1 MISVVKRNGR
11 GQEPLQLEKIH
22 KMVEFACEGLAGVS
36 ESQIEMNANLQ
47 LFDGISSV
55 DIQEILIRSANDLI
69 SLDNPNYQYVAA
81 RLLLYGL
88 RKSVYGPHPD
98 ERPYIVDHIND
109 CIERN
114 VYDEGIVSKYT
125 SEEWQEIDGYIDND
139 RDLLFT
145 YAGLRQV
152 ADKYLV
158 QDRSTG
164 RVYETPQQMYIMIA
178 VTLFAGYPVET
189 RLDYIRRYYD
199 AISRHKINIPTP
211 VMAGVRTPLRQFAS
225 CVLVDVDDTIDSIFS
240 SDMAIGYYVAQRAG
254 IGINAGR
261 ILSLIHI

>member
-1 MISVVKRNGR
+1 MCIR
-11 GQEPLQLEKIH
+11 
-22 KMVEFACEGLAGVS
+22 
-36 ESQIEMNANLQ
+36 
-47 LFDGISSV
+47 D
-55 DIQEILIRSANDLI
+55 RSANDLI
-69 SLDNPNYQYVAA
+69 SLDNPNYQFVAA

-88 RKSVYGPHPD
+88 RKEVYGEHPD
-98 ERPYIVDHIND
+98 RRPHITNHIEK
-109 CIERN
+109 CIKQG
-114 VYDEGIVSKYT
+114 VYDPKIATKYT
-125 SEEWQEIDGYIDND
+125 PEDWQEIDTFIDNG
-139 RDLLFT
+139 RDDLFT

-178 VTLFAGYPVET
+178 VTLFSEYPTET
-189 RLDYIRRYYD
+189 RLDYVRRYYD

-240 SDMAIGYYVAQRAG
+240 
-254 IGINAGR
+254 
-261 ILSLIHI
+261 LSLIHI